1 MDGYGVYQ
9 ALNLR
14 PDKSFYSAIMNAGVC
29 GSQMSKGLKISGK
42 IWITVWAVAALA
54 TMVGGIT
61 PAESWR
67 FNIQLPGVM
76 VALLL
81 LSVTGP
87 FALLFGASGGVFVA
101 LVTILTNGLI
111 YAALISLVLVVV
123 KASKRES

>member
-1 MDGYGVYQ
+1 
-9 ALNLR
+9 
-14 PDKSFYSAIMNAGVC
+14 
-29 GSQMSKGLKISGK
+29 MSKGLKISRK
-42 IWITVWAVAALA
+42 IWITVWTTSVLL
-54 TMVGGIT
+54 TMVGGIA
-61 PAESWR
+61 PAEPWR
-67 FNIQLPGVM
+67 FDIQLPGVM

-101 LVTILTNGLI
+101 VVTILTNGLI